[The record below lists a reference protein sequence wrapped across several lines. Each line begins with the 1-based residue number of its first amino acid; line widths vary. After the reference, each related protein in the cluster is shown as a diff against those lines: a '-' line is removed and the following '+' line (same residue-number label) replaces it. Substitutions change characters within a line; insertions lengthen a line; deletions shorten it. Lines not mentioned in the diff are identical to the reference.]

1 MPWTM
6 IAASIGAQLFNSWQ
20 ANKKTEELQA
30 RQREFQRA
38 AQQKDFDRIRQL
50 QRKTAQ

>member
-20 ANKKTEELQA
+20 ANKKTEEPSPSE
-30 RQREFQRA
+30 RVPRA
-38 AQQKDFDRIRQL
+38 AQQKDLTGCANYI
-50 QRKTAQ
+50 T